1 MTYKPGKDL
10 YVAHTFSRLYLQEIK
25 EQLVPEAE
33 ISAITPK
40 VVHTHPTRKVST
52 APGRNCERH
61 WTDRTEQCGSQRWP
75 DNREDVPPSFRQYWS
90 CRDELTCLDGVPF
103 KGDKLI
109 VPKTLQSEMLQK
121 IHDQF
126 GIVKCKSRASSVLFW
141 PGMSSQIGETLAA
154 CRVCAEHS
162 RANPK
167 EPLIPVEVPDR
178 PWAKFGADL
187 FELNTHHYPVMV
199 DCFSNWPEISK
210 LDNLTVTNLISYIKS
225 QIPRYGIPDEVI
237 TDNGSQFARAEL
249 AQL

>member
-1 MTYKPGKDL
+1 M
-10 YVAHTFSRLYLQEIK
+10 
-25 EQLVPEAE
+25 
-33 ISAITPK
+33 
-40 VVHTHPTRKVST
+40 
-52 APGRNCERH
+52 
-61 WTDRTEQCGSQRWP
+61 
-75 DNREDVPPSFRQYWS
+75 
-90 CRDELTCLDGVPF
+90 
-103 KGDKLI
+103 
-109 VPKTLQSEMLQK
+109 
-121 IHDQF
+121 
-126 GIVKCKSRASSVLFW
+126 
-141 PGMSSQIGETLAA
+141 
-154 CRVCAEHS
+154 CAEHS

-210 LDNLTVTNLISYIKS
+210 LDNLTVTNVISYIKS